1 MIMRLIAPGP
11 AVTGIA
17 RGTIATE
24 PRSEASSISSL
35 VCLVRLV
42 RAWSIR
48 RSSTVTAPGKSWR
61 PIAAG
66 CRKP

>member
-24 PRSEASSISSL
+24 SRSEASSISSL

-42 RAWSIR
+42 RAWSIDQAIEASSR
-48 RSSTVTAPGKSWR
+48 PPAMRS
-61 PIAAG
+61 AG
-66 CRKP
+66 MLTEKI